1 MPMKPISFWHRLLD
15 LISPRLCVVCGC
27 RLSVTEEI
35 LCAKCNFH
43 LPRTDFHRDAC
54 DNEMARLFWGQIPL
68 AGGEP
73 SQRPNSME
81 RAAALFFY
89 EPHSQTSKVVY
100 DMKYHGHRYV
110 AEGMGRIAAQAMMG
124 SGFFDGIDLIV
135 PIPLTRRRQWSR
147 GYNQS
152 REIALGVSQVTGIA
166 VADGI
171 VRRTAFAGSQTHR
184 HAWERTQNVET
195 VFSLIAPQK
204 AEHRHVLIVDDV
216 VTTGAT
222 VASCARQLCQADGV
236 RISILSLCFTKR

>member
-1 MPMKPISFWHRLLD
+1 MKPSLFTRLFD
-15 LISPRLCVVCGC
+15 LIAPRTCAICGR
-27 RLSVTEEI
+27 RLSVGESV
-35 LCAKCNFH
+35 LCAACHLH
-43 LPRTDFHRDAC
+43 LPLTGFWRSPL
-54 DNEMARLFWGQIPL
+54 DNPMARLFWGQIPL

-100 DMKYHGHRYV
+100 DLKYHGHRNV
-110 AEGMGRIAAQAMMG
+110 AEGMGRIAAQTMMG